1 MAMKST
7 NAYYLLLALIT
18 ILFVS
23 IIFNFAAPILWS
35 IVVSIIFYPLY
46 EKFLLMT
53 NKKSLSSILSLILI
67 LLLVIIPSIGILGL
81 ITNEL
86 IVFINSFD
94 DYYSLER
101 YVEMIPNES
110 LINDLLAWAGL
121 SITQLTEKA
130 DDFLLAAS
138 KVFYE
143 SVSTISANVINF
155 FISLFLFIYLTF
167 FFLKDGEKIVKSCM
181 DAFPMKNED
190 ESYLLNEFQKT
201 TRATIKGTIIVA
213 LAQGFLGYMT
223 LLLLGVEGALI
234 WGAVMALLSIIP
246 AVGTLIVWLPISL
259 VLFANGQIMEA
270 SILIFSGIFIIGMID
285 NLLRPILIGKETKI
299 PDYLIL
305 LTTIGGISIF
315 GITGFIIGPII
326 ASLFISIWSLSS
338 RV

>member
-1 MAMKST
+1 MAMKSK

-67 LLLVIIPSIGILGL
+67 LLLVIMPSIAVLGL
-81 ITNEL
+81 IGNEL
-86 IVFINSFD
+86 INFINSSEN
-94 DYYSLER
+94 YSFEQ
-101 YVEMIPNES
+101 YFQMIPNES
-110 LINDLLAWAGL
+110 AINQLIAWSGLSINDL
-121 SITQLTEKA
+121 IEKA
-130 DDFLLAAS
+130 DDFLISAS
-138 KVFYE
+138 KMLYQ

-155 FISLFLFIYLTF
+155 FVSLFIFIYLTF
-167 FFLKDGEKIVKSCM
+167 FFLRDGDKILQHCM

-190 ESYLLNEFQKT
+190 ESYLLDQFQKT
-201 TRATIKGTIIVA
+201 TRATIKGTVMVA
-213 LAQGFLGYMT
+213 LAQGFLGYLT
-223 LLLLGVEGALI
+223 LLLIGINGALI
-234 WGAVMALLSIIP
+234 WGAVMALLSIVP
-246 AVGTLIVWLPISL
+246 AVGTVLVWLPIAL
-259 VLFANGQIMEA
+259 VLFLNGEIMDA
-270 SILIFSGIFIIGMID
+270 SLLIFSGVFIIGMID
-285 NLLRPILIGKETKI
+285 NLLRPILIGKETKM

-315 GITGFIIGPII
+315 GITGFIVGPII

>member
-86 IVFINSFD
+86 IIFINSFD
-94 DYYSLER
+94 DYSLER

-130 DDFLLAAS
+130 DDFLLSAS

-246 AVGTLIVWLPISL
+246 AVGTILVWLPIAL
-259 VLFANGQIMEA
+259 VLFLNGQIMEA